1 MIKSRSD
8 LLFLGMSSG
17 IEAMT
22 PDQMNVDELMSQDYL
37 NQSDS
42 LSYLQ
47 QQNTDQSEETTLPS
61 NYLLN
66 QSQTLKSTFKSTLL
80 QTQTSDPLGRSDIF
94 ADSLEDGYLTSTF
107 QGTRNEET
115 LGQSSSSQW
124 GVTDPDRMARRLQP
138 NKVSVTIPSM
148 DEFIS
153 SEDENER
160 SDISLSKIWLFLGD
174 IFFPNSLKVYLI
186 YYLCLSIECNL
197 DC

>member
-80 QTQTSDPLGRSDIF
+80 QTQTSDPLGCSDIF

-160 SDISLSKIWLFLGD
+160 SDISLSKI
-174 IFFPNSLKVYLI
+174 
-186 YYLCLSIECNL
+186 
-197 DC
+197 